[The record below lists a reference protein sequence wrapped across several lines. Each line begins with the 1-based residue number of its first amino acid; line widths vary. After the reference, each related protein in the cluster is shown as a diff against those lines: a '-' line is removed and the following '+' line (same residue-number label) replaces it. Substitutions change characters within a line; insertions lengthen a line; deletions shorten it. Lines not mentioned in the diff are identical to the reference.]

1 MTPEILILHEKTGRA
16 VASVRKVMRLRAVTT
31 RRVAALAIV
40 CGLFSPVA
48 AAADVVLDWNATA
61 VSTMLGQNPAPNPF
75 SQARFMAITQLAVF
89 EAVNAVTGR
98 YRPYL
103 GTIDAPEGASAE
115 AAAIAAAHAV
125 LLNYFP
131 GSATSLND
139 ARASSLATIPDGQAK
154 EDGIATGE
162 AAAAA
167 MILLRAND
175 GSAPAEFFV
184 PASPGPGVWEATP
197 SCPTVDGVRVG
208 ILLHWRNVTPFG
220 IRRAAD
226 FLADP
231 PPSLRSRRYRKDYV
245 EVMTVGGLDS
255 TERPPDRADV
265 ARFYA
270 ASSPSQVLNHGRQAG
285 GRGPGPFARPQR
297 AGPGPDQHGRQRQPR
312 RVVLDEISLQLLAP
326 RDSDPPR

>member
-1 MTPEILILHEKTGRA
+1 MTSKILITA
-16 VASVRKVMRLRAVTT
+16 

-61 VSTMLGQNPAPNPF
+61 ESTMLGQSPAPNPF

-89 EAVNAVTGR
+89 EAVNAVTGK
-98 YRPYL
+98 YQPYL

-131 GSATSLND
+131 ASATSLND

-197 SCPTVDGVRVG
+197 SCPTVGWSPR
-208 ILLHWRNVTPFG
+208 RN
-220 IRRAAD
+220 
-226 FLADP
+226 P
-231 PPSLRSRRYRKDYV
+231 PPLAQCDAVRYPPRRRLSRR
-245 EVMTVGGLDS
+245 S
-255 TERPPDRADV
+255 AAV
-265 ARFYA
+265 APQQRDI
-270 ASSPSQVLNHGRQAG
+270 GRTTT
-285 GRGPGPFARPQR
+285 R
-297 AGPGPDQHGRQRQPR
+297 
-312 RVVLDEISLQLLAP
+312 S
-326 RDSDPPR
+326 